1 MIYLYAITEP
11 DIPAPD
17 GNGLDDQP
25 LEVLDGGQVAALI
38 SRHDGRTFEPDPE
51 TLWRHDEIVERA
63 MSNGTVL
70 PARFASTF
78 ADTDALL
85 EALAREEAELR
96 RALDEVRGCV
106 ELAVRVSLPSSDRS
120 TPRDGRE
127 YVASKLLGQQETR
140 FVAEQALEP
149 LAEHAVRSHR
159 GALAG
164 DSSTLSA
171 SYLVRADEVPRFA
184 ERVRQLA
191 QDHSELSLS
200 CTGPWPPYSFV
211 GQEAT

>member
-1 MIYLYAITEP
+1 MIYLYAVTEP
-11 DIPAPD
+11 GSPAPD
-17 GNGLDDQP
+17 GPGLDDQP
-25 LEVLDGGQVAALI
+25 LEVLEGGQVAALV
-38 SRHDGRTFEPDPE
+38 SRHGHGAFEPDPQ
-51 TLWRHDEIVERA
+51 TLWHHDQVVERA
-63 MSNGTVL
+63 MENGAVL

-78 ADTDALL
+78 ADTAALT
-85 EALAREEAELR
+85 EALGRDEAELR
-96 RALDEVRGCV
+96 RALDGVRGCV
-106 ELAVRVSLPSSDRS
+106 ELAVRVSLPSSDHP

-127 YVASKLLGQQETR
+127 YVATKLLGQQESR

-159 GALAG
+159 SALG
-164 DSSTLSA
+164 RDSSTLSA
-171 SYLVRADEVPRFA
+171 SYLVRVDEVSLFA

-211 GQEAT
+211 GEEAP